1 MQESRRERKKQQTR
15 QLLMETAI
23 RLFSEQ
29 GYEQTTV
36 AQIAAAADVATKTFF
51 NHFQSKDEVLF
62 TANRERS
69 ALALEVIADR
79 QPGESVADLL
89 TRTYNAMLA
98 DYLAK
103 DADGRERALME
114 TYVQLVMSAP
124 ALQAKALHVAFD
136 VQRDIAAALLAAYP
150 DELDAVSAA
159 AVVGATWGAALGAS
173 LTSMERGDPEEK
185 FWAAMR
191 RGIDIALHGLEA
203 NRPNAR

>member
-1 MQESRRERKKQQTR
+1 MQESRRERKKRQTR
-15 QLLMETAI
+15 QLLTETAI

-51 NHFQSKDEVLF
+51 NHFSSKDEVLF
-62 TANRERS
+62 AANGERG

-79 QPGESVADLL
+79 RPGESVADLL

-98 DYLAK
+98 DYLAN
-103 DADGRERALME
+103 GRERALME
-114 TYVQLVMSAP
+114 TYVRLVMSAP

-173 LTSMERGDPEEK
+173 LTSMERGDPEEEL
-185 FWAAMR
+185 WAAMR
-191 RGIDIALHGLEA
+191 RGIDIALHGLAA